1 MSALPETRP
10 CARPPLREQLVRVVE
25 RAALHYRGL
34 GSSIASTDDS
44 LARAFVGGVAIHLE
58 LDGRVRL
65 VVEPD
70 AKVDWTLASVVARD
84 IHRDAAGLIN
94 FYAESEPR

>member
-25 RAALHYRGL
+25 RAALHHRGL
-34 GSSIASTDDS
+34 GSSLPSPESI
-44 LARAFVGGVAIHLE
+44 ARAFVGGVAIHLE

-70 AKVDWTLASVVARD
+70 AKVDWPLVSVAARD
-84 IHRDAAGLIN
+84 IHRDAANVIN
-94 FYAESEPR
+94 FHAESEPR